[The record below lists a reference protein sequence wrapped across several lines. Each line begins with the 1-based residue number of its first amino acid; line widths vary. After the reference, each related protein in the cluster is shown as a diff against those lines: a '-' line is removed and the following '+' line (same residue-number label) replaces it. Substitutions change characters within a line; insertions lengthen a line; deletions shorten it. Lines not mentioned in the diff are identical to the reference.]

1 MGVLNDKRYK
11 GNSIYLVLY
20 SMPAKQN
27 NAPKLSS
34 QYLTQKAAGYMLAA
48 ANAAKSENSSSSKNK
63 SNNKK

>member
-1 MGVLNDKRYK
+1 
-11 GNSIYLVLY
+11 
-20 SMPAKQN
+20 MPAKQN